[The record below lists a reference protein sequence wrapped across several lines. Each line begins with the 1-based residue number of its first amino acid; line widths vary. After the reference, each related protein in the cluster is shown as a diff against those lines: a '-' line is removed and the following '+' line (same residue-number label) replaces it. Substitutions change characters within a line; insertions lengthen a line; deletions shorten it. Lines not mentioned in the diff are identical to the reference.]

1 MYDVIILGGGPA
13 GLTAGLY
20 SARGGLN
27 SLVVENAFLGG
38 QASTT
43 PEVVN
48 YPGVKS
54 ADGYSLTATMA
65 EQAKNFGCEIITA
78 PVSRVALDGKIKSIV
93 ADGKEYSAKAIIIAS
108 GAYEKKLGIERED
121 ELVGKGVSYCA
132 TCDGGFFKN
141 KPVAVVGGGNTAVE
155 DALYL
160 ERFASKV
167 YLIHRRDSLRANKV
181 LSDKI
186 ERSTVDIV
194 WNSVVDELVGTPLS
208 ALKIKDVNSN
218 EIRTLDVCGL
228 FVAIG
233 RTPASKDFDS
243 LEIDENGYIV
253 TDENMRTNVD
263 GVFAAGDVRSKPLRQ
278 IITACSDG
286 AIAADSALKY
296 LS

>member
-65 EQAKNFGCEIITA
+65 EQAKSFGCKIITA
-78 PVSRVALDGKIKSIV
+78 PVSRVALDGKIKSV
-93 ADGKEYSAKAIIIAS
+93 VVGGKEYSAKAIIIAS
-108 GAYEKKLGIERED
+108 GAYAKKLGVERED

-194 WNSVVDELVGTPLS
+194 WNSVIDELVGTPLS

-253 TDENMRTNVD
+253 TDENMHTNVD
-263 GVFAAGDVRSKPLRQ
+263 GVFAAGDVRRKPLRQ

>member
-1 MYDVIILGGGPA
+1 MYDIIILGGGPA
-13 GLTAGLY
+13 GLTAGIY

-27 SLVVENAFLGG
+27 SLLVENAFLGG

-54 ADGYSLTATMA
+54 ADGYSLVATMA
-65 EQAKNFGCEIITA
+65 EQAKSFGCEIVTA
-78 PVSRVALDGKIKSIV
+78 PVSRVALDGKIKSVV

-108 GAYEKKLGIERED
+108 GAYAKKLGVERED
-121 ELVGKGVSYCA
+121 DLVGKGVSYCA

-141 KPVAVVGGGNTAVE
+141 KPVAVVGGGDVAVE

-167 YLIHRRDSLRANKV
+167 YLIHRRDSLRANKA

-208 ALKIKDVNSN
+208 ALKIKDVNTN

-228 FVAIG
+228 FVAVG
-233 RTPASKDFDS
+233 RTPASKGFES
-243 LEIDENGYIV
+243 LETDENGYII

-263 GVFAAGDVRSKPLRQ
+263 GVFAAGDVRRKPLRQ